1 MKPHHQVHLVWA
13 SLHCSICTLR
23 TPWSCLD
30 LQQPG
35 HKWLVYYNI
44 NKLVTD
50 GDFSDFCPNCEN
62 LERHILQQ
70 HQCHRCKCGSSWFS
84 AQGEICKTRLA
95 IVALSTKP
103 VKLGPRTKERGE
115 EFGWDCDPL
124 IPISVW
130 VSVLV
135 GHLSLLQNITTEVLV
150 HIDTGWSKE
159 TVDCKFLL
167 TDPRLPKS
175 VITQWF
181 LESLYREVLVFWHFK
196 NARCV
201 EFCLSEI
208 FQ

>member
-1 MKPHHQVHLVWA
+1 MVLLGPATTRSENYWCTIKFKPVA
-13 SLHCSICTLR
+13 
-23 TPWSCLD
+23 
-30 LQQPG
+30 
-35 HKWLVYYNI
+35 
-44 NKLVTD
+44 D

-70 HQCHRCKCGSSWFS
+70 HQCYRCKCGSSWFS

-135 GHLSLLQNITTEVLV
+135 GHLSLLQKMTILVLV
-150 HIDTGWSKE
+150 HIYIISYFRSHFSWPQSWCGECACWPTS
-159 TVDCKFLL
+159 THPLSL
-167 TDPRLPKS
+167 TTPRAPGICLKTRLPDP
-175 VITQWF
+175 
-181 LESLYREVLVFWHFK
+181 
-196 NARCV
+196 
-201 EFCLSEI
+201 
-208 FQ
+208 